1 MATEPQVKNVISFLD
16 TLFQSVCVKSDV
28 KSQFLLL
35 AEMIT
40 CFFAPERQ
48 IFFSSVLLF
57 SALLFQVTHYCPSL
71 CAGLV
76 LVKQICELLQL
87 TRKAEYCLTSFLLI
101 WVSVSLLS

>member
-40 CFFAPERQ
+40 
-48 IFFSSVLLF
+48 
-57 SALLFQVTHYCPSL
+57 
-71 CAGLV
+71 
-76 LVKQICELLQL
+76 
-87 TRKAEYCLTSFLLI
+87 
-101 WVSVSLLS
+101 